1 MLILVWEL
9 WFGGS
14 ILQTQKQCLL
24 MVISMGSTAG
34 NQCGMSWLMLESLLK
49 LSLLQLEGRYLDTCS
64 TEGPTCCQRWLGTA
78 SQRKRSVVF
87 SSYWSTT
94 MPDAERVSAF
104 YKWRKKQYVLDHILN
119 WQKSMICFIKASS
132 RSNTHWFHSNCFRSL
147 GVIPVYTLWEFGT
160 SILKGN

>member
-1 MLILVWEL
+1 MLRLVWEL

-24 MVISMGSTAG
+24 MVVSMGSTAG

-64 TEGPTCCQRWLGTA
+64 AEGSACCQHWLGTA

-87 SSYWSTT
+87 SSYWITT
-94 MPDAERVSAF
+94 MPDAERVCAF

-119 WQKSMICFIKASS
+119 IDKNLWSVSSKPVQDQIHIDFIPTA
-132 RSNTHWFHSNCFRSL
+132 L
-147 GVIPVYTLWEFGT
+147 GQLELFQFTLYENLAQAF
-160 SILKGN
+160 